1 MTTLIESL
9 ADRHRQHLQNFRAAL
24 NIHAG
29 DADDCNE

>member
-1 MTTLIESL
+1 MTQCCLTAIVSIF
-9 ADRHRQHLQNFRAAL
+9 RNFRAAL